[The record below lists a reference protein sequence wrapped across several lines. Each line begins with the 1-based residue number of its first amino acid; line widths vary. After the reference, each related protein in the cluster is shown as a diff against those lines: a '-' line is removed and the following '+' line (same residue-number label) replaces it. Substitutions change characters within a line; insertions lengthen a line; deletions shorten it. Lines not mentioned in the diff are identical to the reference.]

1 MEVGPGAVDG
11 YCQLYVKVVRS
22 KGEGNIQAPRAVK
35 ERILVNEKAYRE
47 LCEEKK

>member
-11 YCQLYVKVVRS
+11 YCQLYVKIVRT
-22 KGEGNIQAPRAVK
+22 EGDGAIQAKRVVK
-35 ERILVNEKAYRE
+35 ERILANERAYRE

>member
-1 MEVGPGAVDG
+1 MQVEPGAVDG
-11 YCQLYVKVVRS
+11 YCQLYVQVVRA
-22 KGEGNIQAPRAVK
+22 KGEGNIQAKREVK